1 MNSKKFHQKIG
12 NIQWTLFKIPFD
24 PQFQK
29 VFFELI
35 LDFIGSIDYQYV
47 KSKLSTTEDPVSEDF
62 FFLIFF
68 SCFRCWRIGKKHD
81 CEADEVSK
89 S

>member
-1 MNSKKFHQKIG
+1 MNSKTFHQKIE

-29 VFFELI
+29 VFLELI

-47 KSKLSTTEDPVSEDF
+47 KSKLSTTEDPVPEDF
-62 FFLIFF
+62 FPNFFFLF
-68 SCFRCWRIGKKHD
+68 
-81 CEADEVSK
+81 
-89 S
+89 